1 VEAPTTN
8 RPLQVVLFLAPI
20 LICPL
25 TAVPS
30 SAEECVPE
38 LLNPSYPAEALRQR
52 IMGSVLVEFT
62 VGPDGKPT
70 EIEAKGYPLLTV
82 GTEAAMR
89 SVRLAPGCSGDRI
102 VLSLRYKID
111 DEIKPGTPVVAN
123 RLSATG
129 YEVVAPGEVVEI
141 TISDPD
147 WVFSR
152 RKRLFHKTQAFVS
165 RLRFW

>member
-1 VEAPTTN
+1 VEAPTTG
-8 RPLQVVLFLAPI
+8 RPWHVFLFLALI

-25 TAVPS
+25 TAVRS
-30 SAEECVPE
+30 SAEECFLE
-38 LLNPSYPAEALRQR
+38 LLNPSYPADALRQR
-52 IMGSVLVEFT
+52 IMGSVVVEFT

-70 EIEAKGYPLLTV
+70 EIEAKGYPLLTA

-89 SVRLAPGCSGDRI
+89 SVRLAPACSGDRI
-102 VLSLRYKID
+102 ILSLRHKID

-147 WVFSR
+147 
-152 RKRLFHKTQAFVS
+152 
-165 RLRFW
+165 